1 MSASVSA
8 ATQRS
13 RTRKLPPATSP
24 LVPVNVWFPT
34 KCLLRYLRG
43 LPVNYFVFHFFRTGG
58 IPAKN
63 SKGERLL
70 VYIGIIDILQSYR

>member
-1 MSASVSA
+1 MSASASA
-8 ATQRS
+8 ATQRPQ
-13 RTRKLPPATSP
+13 TRQLPPT
-24 LVPVNVWFPT
+24 LVSVNVWSLT
-34 KCLLRYLRG
+34 KCLLRYQRG
-43 LPVNYFVFHFFRTGG
+43 LSVNYFVFHFFRTGG